1 VRKQGTALGNG
12 KEEVLGTGLFRYAAV
27 GMCQAFELN
36 SVFVWQGYDEI
47 LITLRG
53 LVLGGKF

>member
-1 VRKQGTALGNG
+1 MEKKRWW
-12 KEEVLGTGLFRYAAV
+12 ELFRYAAV

-47 LITLRG
+47 LIILRG

>member
-1 VRKQGTALGNG
+1 M
-12 KEEVLGTGLFRYAAV
+12 FRYAAV

-36 SVFVWQGYDEI
+36 SMFVWQGYDEI

-53 LVLGGKF
+53 LVLGEKI